1 MSDKKS
7 ILFLTGTRA
16 DFGKIKPLVERVE
29 ASPAFECSL
38 FVTGMHTLSR
48 YGYTVDEVYKTLGE
62 HRLSEGFRSV
72 YTFMNQ
78 AAGEPMECILANTV
92 QGLSR
97 YVHEF
102 RPDMIVVHGDRVEAM
117 AGAIVGS
124 LRNILVAHIE
134 GGELSGT
141 VDEII
146 RHAVS
151 KMSHVHFVANEDAAQ
166 RLRQLGE
173 REDSIFVIGSPD
185 IDIMLSNSLPDLEAV
200 KRYYQIP
207 YEDYAIVLFHP
218 VTTDPEGNARAA
230 QALVSALIASGRN
243 YVVIY
248 PNNDEGCETIFN
260 EYARVRNNDHFVCFP
275 SLRMEYFLTL
285 MKHADFVV
293 GNSSAGVREAPV
305 YGVHTINIEGRQ
317 TRRFAHRSIVNVK
330 GCEAAIAEAI
340 AHIDEVAKCEPN
352 FHFGRGDSADRFMAV
367 LEGSPVWQ
375 TPRQKQF
382 VDACVSLAEVLPTP
396 TVSPR
401 TMPD

>member
-1 MSDKKS
+1 MREKKN

-29 ASPAFECSL
+29 ASPEFECSL

-97 YVHEF
+97 YVHEL
-102 RPDMIVVHGDRVEAM
+102 RPDMIVVHGDRVEAL
-117 AGAIVGS
+117 AGSIVGS

-146 RHAVS
+146 RHAVT

-173 REDSIFVIGSPD
+173 RDDSIFVIGSPD
-185 IDIMLSNSLPDLEAV
+185 IDIMLSRSLPDLDTV
-200 KRYYQIP
+200 KQYYDIP
-207 YEDYAIVLFHP
+207 YERYGIVLFHP
-218 VTTDPEGNARAA
+218 VTTDLEGNAQAA
-230 QALVSALIASGRN
+230 HALVSALLASRRN

-248 PNNDEGCETIFN
+248 PNNDEGCDAIFN
-260 EYARVRNNDHFVCFP
+260 EYDRVKGNDRFVCFP

-285 MKHADFVV
+285 MKHADFVI

-317 TRRFAHRSIVNVK
+317 TRRFAHRSITNVAGTEK
-330 GCEAAIAEAI
+330 ALSKAIESAVESPE
-340 AHIDEVAKCEPN
+340 HQPSY
-352 FHFGRGDSADRFMAV
+352 HFGRGDSAEQFMKV
-367 LEGSPVWQ
+367 LKRPELWAIS
-375 TPRQKQF
+375 RQKQF
-382 VDACVSLAEVLPTP
+382 VDVLTPQPAECP
-396 TVSPR
+396 
-401 TMPD
+401 